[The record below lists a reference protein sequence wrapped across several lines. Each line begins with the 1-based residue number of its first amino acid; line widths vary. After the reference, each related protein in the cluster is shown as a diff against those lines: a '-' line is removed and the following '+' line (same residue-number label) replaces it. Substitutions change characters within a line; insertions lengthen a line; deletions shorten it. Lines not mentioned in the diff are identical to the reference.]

1 MIRLFV
7 ILALMKS
14 IMKKMKICFYV
25 IVVFLLIPNVIQ
37 KRERHFSTLTHRKYD
52 EKLMNKI
59 DFSKFN
65 LKELT
70 LIIKAYKLDITNL
83 KKIKKE
89 DIVASVKKYYDEGS
103 LTDFKELYKSSKWKE
118 TLEKMI
124 N

>member
-1 MIRLFV
+1 M
-7 ILALMKS
+7 
-14 IMKKMKICFYV
+14 
-25 IVVFLLIPNVIQ
+25 LLCDCGVSFNAKCYS
-37 KRERHFSTLTHRKYD
+37 KREQHFSTLTHRKY
-52 EKLMNKI
+52 EGKLMNKI

-83 KKIKKE
+83 KNKKKE

-103 LTDFKELYKSSKWKE
+103 LTEFKQIYKTSKWKE
-118 TLEKMI
+118 TLESMI